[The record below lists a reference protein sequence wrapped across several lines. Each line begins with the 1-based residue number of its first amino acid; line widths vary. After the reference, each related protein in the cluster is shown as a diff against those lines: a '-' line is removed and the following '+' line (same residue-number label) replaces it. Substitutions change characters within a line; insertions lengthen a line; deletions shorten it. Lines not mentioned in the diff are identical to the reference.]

1 MTYVII
7 HALAPIFVIMLLGF
21 WAGKA
26 GMVDNKNVSLLNIFV
41 MDFALPATLFSST
54 VQTPWAGIVAQS
66 PLVLVLT
73 GAMWITYA
81 GIYFLATSVFKRTPQ
96 DAAVLTLTVAL
107 PNYAAL
113 GLPILGSVLGE
124 GASTSL
130 SVAVSI
136 ACGSVLM
143 TPFCLLILE
152 REKARA
158 AGENSGSTLAMLP
171 VVVRRDVDGQ
181 ARIPVGVRGM
191 KREQRAAGW
200 VQAQNIV
207 RSVTPEMLVERERLL
222 GSPFVSQPPVQAA
235 IALTLDDW
243 PWRWGVTGSTGYA
256 LATEIPVLHAA
267 SDLDLLIRAPQPLAR
282 EALLEWQSR
291 VAKLPCRA
299 DTQVETPYGAFALNE
314 WLRDGRALLKTS
326 HGARLTTAP
335 WRREE

>member
-41 MDFALPATLFSST
+41 MDFALPATLFSAT

-81 GIYFLATSVFKRTPQ
+81 AIYFLATSVFKRTPQ

-171 VVVRRDVDGQ
+171 VLMWRSVKKPIVWGPLLGVVLSAIGIKMPDLLLASIKPLGLAAAALFLTGVILS
-181 ARIPVGVRGM
+181 ARKLQLNALIATSTIVKLLVQPFIAWGLVMLLGLHGSIAITAILM
-191 KREQRAAGW
+191 IALAAGFFGVVFGNRFG
-200 VQAQNIV
+200 VQSPDAEAV
-207 RSVTPEMLVERERLL
+207 LLLSSVLCILSLPLFI
-222 GSPFVSQPPVQAA
+222 S
-235 IALTLDDW
+235 LTSGL
-243 PWRWGVTGSTGYA
+243 
-256 LATEIPVLHAA
+256 
-267 SDLDLLIRAPQPLAR
+267 
-282 EALLEWQSR
+282 
-291 VAKLPCRA
+291 
-299 DTQVETPYGAFALNE
+299 
-314 WLRDGRALLKTS
+314 
-326 HGARLTTAP
+326 
-335 WRREE
+335 

>member
-41 MDFALPATLFSST
+41 MDFALPATLFSAT

-81 GIYFLATSVFKRTPQ
+81 AIYFLATSVFKRTPQ

-158 AGENSGSTLAMLP
+158 AENSGSTLAMLP
-171 VVVRRDVDGQ
+171 VLMWRSVKKPIVWGPLLGVVLSAIGIKMPDLLLASIKPLGLAATAAALFLTGVILS
-181 ARIPVGVRGM
+181 ARKLQLNALIATSTIVKLLVQPFIAWGLVMLLGLHGSIAITAILM
-191 KREQRAAGW
+191 IALAAGFFGVVFGNRFG
-200 VQAQNIV
+200 VQSPDAEAV
-207 RSVTPEMLVERERLL
+207 LLLSSVLCILSLPLFI
-222 GSPFVSQPPVQAA
+222 S
-235 IALTLDDW
+235 LTSGL
-243 PWRWGVTGSTGYA
+243 
-256 LATEIPVLHAA
+256 
-267 SDLDLLIRAPQPLAR
+267 
-282 EALLEWQSR
+282 
-291 VAKLPCRA
+291 
-299 DTQVETPYGAFALNE
+299 
-314 WLRDGRALLKTS
+314 
-326 HGARLTTAP
+326 
-335 WRREE
+335 

>member
-41 MDFALPATLFSST
+41 MDFALPATLFSAT

-81 GIYFLATSVFKRTPQ
+81 AIYFLATSVFKRTPQ

-143 TPFCLLILE
+143 TPFCLLILNV
-152 REKARA
+152 KARA

-171 VVVRRDVDGQ
+171 VL
-181 ARIPVGVRGM
+181 M
-191 KREQRAAGW
+191 W
-200 VQAQNIV
+200 
-207 RSVTPEMLVERERLL
+207 RSVKKPIVWGPLL
-222 GSPFVSQPPVQAA
+222 GVVLSA
-235 IALTLDDW
+235 IGIKM
-243 PWRWGVTGSTGYA
+243 P
-256 LATEIPVLHAA
+256 
-267 SDLDLLIRAPQPLAR
+267 DLLLASIKPLGLAATAAALFLTGVILSARKLQLNALIATSTIVKLLVQPFIAR
-282 EALLEWQSR
+282 VW
-291 VAKLPCRA
+291 
-299 DTQVETPYGAFALNE
+299 
-314 WLRDGRALLKTS
+314 
-326 HGARLTTAP
+326 
-335 WRREE
+335 